1 MGDRAG
7 QGGEG
12 HNEHAGAHGS
22 LKLVAQHAGQDEQHH
37 HTAAGTNEAADHPD
51 DHTADDRLEGTLLS
65 RDPLHGF
72 FGGHNGLDD
81 EFNAQQERHKHREAA
96 HGGGRH
102 QACHPAAHH
111 GEQQHAGHHNQAV
124 LDIKVL
130 VFVVGVG
137 RHRTGQHIR
146 GKGNAD
152 CHVGVHPQEGDEHRA
167 DDRGSAHARKAGAQ
181 ARAHSGK
188 KGNNDGKQ
196 QVHLILLLP
205 GSHPGFRSSYR

>member
-22 LKLVAQHAGQDEQHH
+22 LELVAQDTGQDEQHH
-37 HTAAGTNEAADHPD
+37 HTAAGTDKAADHPD

-81 EFNAQQERHKHREAA
+81 EFNAQQECHKHREAA

-124 LDIKVL
+124 FDIQVF

-152 CHVGVHPQEGDEHRA
+152 RHVGVHPQEGDEHRA
-167 DDRGSAHARKAGAQ
+167 DDSGGAHARKAGAQ
-181 ARAHSGK
+181 ARAHPGK
-188 KGNNDGKQ
+188 KGNDDGKQ
-196 QVHLILLLP
+196 QVHLILLLL